1 MTQAIRLQSV
11 FMMLLG
17 MTLIVTGD
25 TAGKLLLAAGFTPFF
40 VAATRFFLGALMLA
54 PFMGLTRA
62 DIPNFFNWR
71 VILRACCV
79 TGAISCILTA
89 LSTEPIA
96 NVFGAFFIGPL
107 LSYFLSAILLKEAIT
122 WRRTALILLGFA
134 GVVLVVKPGFGM
146 TTGMGFA
153 VMAGCFY
160 GCFIVATRWLAG
172 QYRPRFLLISQLMIG
187 SCFLMP
193 MAIGP
198 IPDLSIKLTSLIA
211 LSALS
216 SGLGN
221 LLLVVVSRTTPANVV
236 APLVYTQ
243 LLAATIFGFLVF
255 GDWPDTLSFIGL
267 TVILFSGLA
276 SFWLAGRGK

>member
-1 MTQAIRLQSV
+1 MTPAIRLQSV

-40 VAATRFFLGALMLA
+40 VAATRFFFGALMLA
-54 PFMGLTRA
+54 PFMELTRA
-62 DIPNFFNWR
+62 DIPNFFSWR
-71 VILRACCV
+71 VILRAGCV

-122 WRRTALILLGFA
+122 WRRTVLILLGFV

-146 TTGMGFA
+146 TRGMGFA
-153 VMAGCFY
+153 VLAGCFY

-187 SCFLMP
+187 ACFLMP
-193 MAIGP
+193 MAVGP
-198 IPDLSIKLTSLIA
+198 IPDLNIKVTSLLA

-243 LLAATIFGFLVF
+243 LLAATTFGILVF
-255 GDWPDTLSFIGL
+255 GDWPDILSFIGL
-267 TVILFSGLA
+267 CVILFSGLA
-276 SFWLAGRGK
+276 SFWLAGHGK